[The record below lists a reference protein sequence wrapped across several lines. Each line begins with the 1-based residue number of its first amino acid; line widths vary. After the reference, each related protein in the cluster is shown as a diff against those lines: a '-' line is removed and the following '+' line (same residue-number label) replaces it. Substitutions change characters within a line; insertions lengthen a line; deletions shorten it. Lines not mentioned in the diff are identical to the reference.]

1 MNTLIMTTLI
11 VTHSNDSYHQQ
22 PVTDLTAEVAPTPK
36 KPAKK
41 PKKPK
46 AKKDSIIQQPAPIIQ
61 TSQQSAVTTSQIQ
74 THNSKVI
81 QTR

>member
-1 MNTLIMTTLI
+1 MSILMITL
-11 VTHSNDSYHQQ
+11 YQQ
-22 PVTDLTAEVAPTPK
+22 PMTDLTAEVAPTPK

-46 AKKDSIIQQPAPIIQ
+46 AKKDSTSQQPAPIIQ
-61 TSQQSAVTTSQIQ
+61 TSQHSAVTTSQIQ
-74 THNSKVI
+74 SHNPKIV